1 MPAILEII
9 RSTRM
14 STGGLPVESIFGRAA
29 GDVVVA
35 PSQVHE
41 VLAQHVLTDGFK
53 IVYDTRASHGSWIV
67 DARTGEEYLD
77 LYTFFASAPLG
88 SNPHGLADDPEFLA
102 VLAEAAANKPA
113 NPDMYTTHYAQFVE
127 TFDRVLGDRA
137 LPHLFF
143 VEGGALAVENAL
155 KTAFDWKSRRNEA
168 AGRSPR
174 LGTQVMHLT
183 RAFHGRSGYTLSL
196 TNTEPVKTDRFP
208 IFDWPRIEVPAVRFP
223 LSEHL
228 AETEAAEQR
237 ALHQAEAAF
246 RDHPHD
252 IACFIAE
259 PIQSEGGDNHM
270 RPEFLQAMQRLC
282 RENDALFVLDEVQ
295 TGVGATGT
303 AWAYQQ
309 LGLEP
314 DIVAFGKKVQ
324 LGGIMAGRRVDEVP
338 DNVFRVSSR
347 INSTWGGGLVDMV
360 RSRRLLEIIER
371 DGVFGQA
378 ASTGDWLLAELE
390 ELAARFPGLVSN
402 ARGRGLMCAFD
413 LPGTAERD
421 TLLTILRERERI
433 LLLPA
438 GTPSI
443 RFRPALTI
451 SEDELAVG
459 RKAIE
464 RSLDRLAAEQAP
476 GAAAREPD

>member
-1 MPAILEII
+1 
-9 RSTRM
+9 
-14 STGGLPVESIFGRAA
+14 
-29 GDVVVA
+29 
-35 PSQVHE
+35 
-41 VLAQHVLTDGFK
+41 
-53 IVYDTRASHGSWIV
+53 
-67 DARTGEEYLD
+67 
-77 LYTFFASAPLG
+77 
-88 SNPHGLADDPEFLA
+88 
-102 VLAEAAANKPA
+102 
-113 NPDMYTTHYAQFVE
+113 
-127 TFDRVLGDRA
+127 
-137 LPHLFF
+137 
-143 VEGGALAVENAL
+143 
-155 KTAFDWKSRRNEA
+155 
-168 AGRSPR
+168 
-174 LGTQVMHLT
+174 MHLT
-183 RAFHGRSGYTLSL
+183 RAFHGRSGYTLAL
-196 TNTEPVKTDRFP
+196 TNTDPLKTERFP

-223 LSEHL
+223 LGEHL
-228 AETEAAEQR
+228 AETAAAEQR
-237 ALHQAEAAF
+237 ALRQAEAAF
-246 RDHPHD
+246 RDHPDD

-259 PIQSEGGDNHM
+259 PIQSEGGDNHL

-371 DGVFGQA
+371 DGVFDQA

-402 ARGRGLMCAFD
+402 VRGRGLMCAFD

-421 TLLTILRERERI
+421 TLLAILRERERI

-438 GTPSI
+438 GTRSI

>member
-1 MPAILEII
+1 VAGSLVV
-9 RSTRM
+9 
-14 STGGLPVESIFGRAA
+14 TGRLGEAMARDDDVRGR
-29 GDVVVA
+29 
-35 PSQVHE
+35 
-41 VLAQHVLTDGFK
+41 LARHVLTDGFHLTL
-53 IVYDTRASHGSWIV
+53 DLRRSRGSWIT
-67 DARTGEEYLD
+67 DAETGERYLD
-77 LYTFFASAPLG
+77 LYAFYASAPLG
-88 SNPHGLADDPEFLA
+88 INPPDIADDPAFMA
-102 VLAEAAANKPA
+102 VLAEAAVNKPT
-113 NPDMYTTHYAQFVE
+113 NPDIYTSHYADFVE
-127 TFDRVLGDRA
+127 TFARVLGDPA

-155 KTAFDWKSRRNEA
+155 KCAFDWKSRHNEA
-168 AGRSPR
+168 RGRSPR
-174 LGTQVMHLT
+174 LGTKVIHLT

-196 TNTEPVKTDRFP
+196 TNTDPVKTDRFP
-208 IFDWPRIEVPAVRFP
+208 MFDWPRIDVPAITFP

-228 AETEAAEQR
+228 TEVVSAEQR
-237 ALHQAEAAF
+237 ALSQAEAAF
-246 RDHPHD
+246 AAHPDD
-252 IACFIAE
+252 IACFLAE

-295 TGVGATGT
+295 TGMGPTGT

-314 DIVAFGKKVQ
+314 DVVAFAKKVQ

-360 RSRRLLEIIER
+360 RSRRLLEVIER
-371 DGVFGQA
+371 DRLFDRA
-378 ASTGDWLLAELE
+378 AETGAWLLAELT
-390 ELAARFPGLVSN
+390 ELGARYPGLVSN
-402 ARGRGLMCAFD
+402 VRGRGLMCAFD
-413 LPGTAERD
+413 LPGSQERD
-421 TLLTILRERERI
+421 ALLAILREQEKV

-438 GTPSI
+438 GTRSI

-451 SEDELAVG
+451 SQGELATA

-464 RSLDRLAAEQAP
+464 RSLDRLAEQR
-476 GAAAREPD
+476 AAGSP